1 MDQDVETKVEDRMV
15 AKKEKIL
22 AVLAIVVVGTMIWEI
37 IMDNGN
43 EIIDQWRGAAS
54 MTLDLD
60 LDLGVEVVDVVVK
73 VLKVWHKRATF

>member
-1 MDQDVETKVEDRMV
+1 
-15 AKKEKIL
+15 
-22 AVLAIVVVGTMIWEI
+22 
-37 IMDNGN
+37 
-43 EIIDQWRGAAS
+43 